1 MSSSLN
7 AAHALCMLLLRLQQ
21 LQRHVE
27 IGSGAVAISVQVWFK
42 HVPGVRPAN
51 TCHLHVPAHRVAS
64 SRRCAGDKST
74 VRPIIWLLEV
84 AVIKHQ
90 QHIVGE
96 GITNVMEAQSK
107 TFAKRLL
114 PRSRFRDSMRTT
126 PRWFGAPWSWMIWRM
141 PGLPECKPN
150 GRHVASSGRQSERR
164 DPASPY
170 TEACLEWGGEP
181 FQILILDVNL
191 LVMCHVAFIGGAILG
206 AGFQGPLLGVEGGF
220 PTCTGQESP
229 CKLRKH
235 HLFGPSPEAKRHRS
249 VPGSQPHVA
258 RHRHNAL
265 KSLGLTMISIIER
278 ASRAKQRQTSRPS
291 FPAWWH
297 GAVLRW
303 VSWRRSVQLALR
315 KVEALRKIQERRAKK
330 AEVAGCRE
338 ACATWR
344 GTPQWGQVACT

>member
-1 MSSSLN
+1 MVLLAFPACTKSAFGTRIGSSRRAGVGSVPVSPLACGANPHDQKTFSFSPARWAGGHRDLYHKERRWPNPLASQKALLRPAFTMSSSLN

-170 TEACLEWGGEP
+170 TEACLE
-181 FQILILDVNL
+181 
-191 LVMCHVAFIGGAILG
+191 
-206 AGFQGPLLGVEGGF
+206 
-220 PTCTGQESP
+220 
-229 CKLRKH
+229 
-235 HLFGPSPEAKRHRS
+235 
-249 VPGSQPHVA
+249 
-258 RHRHNAL
+258 
-265 KSLGLTMISIIER
+265 
-278 ASRAKQRQTSRPS
+278 
-291 FPAWWH
+291 
-297 GAVLRW
+297 
-303 VSWRRSVQLALR
+303 
-315 KVEALRKIQERRAKK
+315 
-330 AEVAGCRE
+330 
-338 ACATWR
+338 
-344 GTPQWGQVACT
+344 